1 MPFLSITSNFR
12 NLKFNSGRRYIPSTT
27 PSFTTVL
34 DLQTAFTN
42 LQFGNDRP
50 GYGSS
55 GLPYIQTQI
64 PGELGSPGLFKPIFR
79 PTSTG
84 NLDYPIR
91 GGDVKFQVGQESFTL
106 SNNIDSIRIQKFFKD
121 APRGEAFI
129 NKQIGLQLTNP
140 KIETGNVLFGLGQ
153 SAPFPGLLEN
163 TRVYNQG
170 RNTLAQVKT
179 AGTGGHA
186 LRHGLVPFAAYQK
199 HYYAMVNEQNVN
211 NSPNTNRLVNLNAL
225 KMTTST
231 SPFVNPENVLDI
243 NLVNTLGISLNRNQL
258 FQYLGGPGSTY
269 GVGSTSIKR
278 VVDTTK
284 LGKSEKAYASRN
296 AMTYDK
302 LRVQSINNIT
312 DGRATKNIQD
322 FRTFTSTLIPE
333 GSVWGNEEN
342 PLKYT
347 IDNRFYVS
355 SGNYKAD
362 KLNRSLPFLFEN
374 SQAPWE
380 VGNETQKS
388 DNDDIIKFVFECVSN
403 EDPSYSIALFF
414 RAFLTAG
421 ITDNNSAQLNSFKYA
436 GRGENFYTYQGFD
449 RSITFSFRIAAGSKQ
464 ELVPMYNRLNALVS
478 QVYPDYSYNGIM
490 RAPLVKITI
499 GDYIYRTPGFLESV
513 NITVDNGTPWEI
525 GSVEDKSLQ
534 LPQVID
540 VAVSFR
546 PILDELPRR
555 LGTSLTYQS
564 TEIALNQDEISGLAK
579 DIYTINANS
588 APQILANG
596 KNGKD
601 SIILKDPYYRVGN
614 GNSYK
619 TRQATLEEAENESLR
634 VAEARFDAR
643 QIAEIE
649 AASQDS
655 DSYWKKIAADERR
668 DEYYKKLNSMP
679 LGSAE
684 RNQYVAEYGHLGN

>member
-34 DLQTAFTN
+34 DLQSAFTN

-79 PTSTG
+79 PGSTG

-91 GGDVKFQVGQESFTL
+91 GGDVTFQVGQESFTL

-170 RNTLAQVKT
+170 RNTLAQVET
-179 AGTGGHA
+179 SGTGGHA

-211 NSPNTNRLVNLNAL
+211 NTPNTNRLVNLNAL
-225 KMTTST
+225 KMSTST
-231 SPFVNPENVLDI
+231 SPFVNSENVVDI
-243 NLVNTLGISLNRNQL
+243 NLVNTLGISLNRNL
-258 FQYLGGPGSTY
+258 IFQYLGGPGSTY
-269 GVGSTSIKR
+269 GIGSTTIKR

-284 LGKSEKAYASRN
+284 LGKSEKAYASKN

-302 LRVQSINNIT
+302 LRAQNVNNIT
-312 DGRATKNIQD
+312 EGKATTNIQD
-322 FRTFTSTLIPE
+322 FRSKLPDLTPDY
-333 GSVWGNEEN
+333 N
-342 PLKYT
+342 PWVKPVDT
-347 IDNRFYVS
+347 RFYVS
-355 SGNYKAD
+355 SGDYKD
-362 KLNRSLPFLFEN
+362 KLNKLYPFVFDN
-374 SQAPWE
+374 KRDPWE
-380 VGNETQKS
+380 IEKS
-388 DNDDIIKFVFECVSN
+388 STDDLIKFVFEAIENNNPNLSTA
-403 EDPSYSIALFF
+403 IFF

-449 RSITFSFRIAAGSKQ
+449 RSISFSFRIAAGSEG
-464 ELVPMYNRLNALVS
+464 ELRPIYNRLNTLVS
-478 QVYPDYSYNGIM
+478 QVYPDYSSNGIM
-490 RAPLVKITI
+490 RAPLIRITI
-499 GDYIYRTPGFLESV
+499 GDYIYRMAGFLENI
-513 NITVDNGTPWEI
+513 NITVDNGYSWEI
-525 GSVEDKSLQ
+525 NESNDKSGYIGQ
-534 LPQVID
+534 LPQVLD
-540 VAVSFR
+540 VQVSFK
-546 PILDELPRR
+546 PIMNELPRR
-555 LGTSLTYQS
+555 ASFTSTLVSTATNAGQETPTETLQIETNVPQLIANNNKIIATTTVTQQS
-564 TEIALNQDEISGLAK
+564 FDRLATPSEISAEQDAILR
-579 DIYTINANS
+579 DIETNVDFNRI
-588 APQILANG
+588 
-596 KNGKD
+596 
-601 SIILKDPYYRVGN
+601 
-614 GNSYK
+614 
-619 TRQATLEEAENESLR
+619 ENEVSNDPIIDNAIRIRQLNLSLQNNNLTPIER
-634 VAEARFDAR
+634 I
-643 QIAEIE
+643 QIIG
-649 AASQDS
+649 QID
-655 DSYWKKIAADERR
+655 DLRR
-668 DEYYKKLNSMP
+668 
-679 LGSAE
+679 G
-684 RNQYVAEYGHLGN
+684 